1 MLFIDMSESVKEN
14 AHSSLP
20 FAYDPVLHPTPE
32 KGFPPK
38 EQSDVYLLLLRPEFM
53 LLPQPPLLT
62 ES

>member
-1 MLFIDMSESVKEN
+1 MSIQKAEKEN

>member
-1 MLFIDMSESVKEN
+1 MLTLLFLYLVTLFSTQPS
-14 AHSSLP
+14 
-20 FAYDPVLHPTPE
+20 E